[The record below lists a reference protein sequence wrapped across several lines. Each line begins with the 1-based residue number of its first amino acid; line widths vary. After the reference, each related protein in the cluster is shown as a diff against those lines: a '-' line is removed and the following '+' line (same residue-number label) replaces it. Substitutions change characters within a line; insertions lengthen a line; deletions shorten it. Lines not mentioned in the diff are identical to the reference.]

1 MSDHVYQAAK
11 APTSPDPTEHLLEAK
26 GLTMTFSTGRGVPS
40 ITVVDDISLPVKRG
54 EFVAIVGPSGSGK
67 STLLYCLS
75 SLQKPT
81 SGRVNIVGT
90 DVGSLRRGA
99 LARFRRDRIGFV
111 FQQFNL
117 VPSLDARENVA
128 LAGRLARRSDARRRA
143 DEALEAVGLTDRAH
157 HRPGTLSGGQQQRVA
172 VARAL
177 ASDADIVFADEPTG
191 SLDGASGTRVLE
203 LLRSLAA
210 GRRSVVMVTHDLD
223 AASRADRVLILRDG
237 RIHTELT
244 SPTSA
249 EVFAATEAATSE
261 TTPQPSGAHS

>member
-1 MSDHVYQAAK
+1 MTTNSSAETAG
-11 APTSPDPTEHLLEAK
+11 PLLEAT
-26 GLTMTFSTGRGVPS
+26 GITMTFSTGRGTPS
-40 ITVVDDISLPVKRG
+40 ITVVNGITLTIERG

-81 SGRVNIVGT
+81 SGRVSIAGT
-90 DVGSLRRGA
+90 NVDTLRRRE
-99 LARFRRDRIGFV
+99 LARFRRDRIGFI

-128 LAGRLARRSDARRRA
+128 LAGRLARRSDAVRRA
-143 DEALEAVGLTDRAH
+143 DEALDAVGLTDRAR

-177 ASDADIVFADEPTG
+177 ASDTDIVFADEPTG
-191 SLDGASGTRVLE
+191 SLDGAAGARVLD
-203 LLRSLAA
+203 LLRSLAV

-223 AASRADRVLILRDG
+223 AASRADRVLVLRDG
-237 RIHTELT
+237 RIHSQLT
-244 SPTSA
+244 APTSA
-249 EVFAATEAATSE
+249 EVFAATEAAAADATN
-261 TTPQPSGAHS
+261 QRSGADS